1 MKQYCR
7 YCAYCFEAD
16 EYRCSNHPKGEQPY
30 WTENDIK
37 KANHC
42 PNFALTDDIITGKQ
56 YKPREYKPKNH
67 ESESQNTEEPQ
78 LSFFEEK

>member
-7 YCAYCFEAD
+7 YCAYCFEA
-16 EYRCSNHPKGEQPY
+16 EGYFCSNHPKGEQPY

-37 KANHC
+37 KVNHC
-42 PNFALTDDIITGKQ
+42 PNFALTDDVITGRQ

-78 LSFFEEK
+78 LSFFD

>member
-7 YCAYCFEAD
+7 YCVYCCGAD
-16 EYRCSNHPKGEQPY
+16 EYRCINHPKGEQTR
-30 WTENDIK
+30 WTESDIK
-37 KANHC
+37 KVNHC
-42 PNFALTDDIITGKQ
+42 PNFVLTDDVITGKQ

-78 LSFFEEK
+78 LSFFD